1 MADVGAAAVII
12 GKVTRGSRTRAG
24 HSGLAFRDPRLL
36 WGCLCGRCVVVCACV
51 VLCRVCVVLCRVFVA
66 LCMVWDGFS
75 GFVMLFF
82 SVSV

>member
-24 HSGLAFRDPRLL
+24 HSGLAFGDPRLL
-36 WGCLCGRCVVVCACV
+36 WGCLCGCCVVVCACV
-51 VLCRVCVVLCRVFVA
+51 VLCMVLVV

-75 GFVMLFF
+75 GFVMLLFF
-82 SVSV
+82 FCLSSF